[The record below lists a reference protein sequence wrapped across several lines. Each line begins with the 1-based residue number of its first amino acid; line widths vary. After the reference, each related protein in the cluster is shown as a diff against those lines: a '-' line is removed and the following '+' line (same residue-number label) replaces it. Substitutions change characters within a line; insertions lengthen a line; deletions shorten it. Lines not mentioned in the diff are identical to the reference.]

1 MFEKEK
7 VIKYLKWFLVYF
19 YGERESKT
27 YIRDLVLYFIA
38 IPFSLVGSVI
48 MAHFSEF
55 SFALEV
61 VVMETGFTSSL
72 FSVCVVLFI
81 VAFCFSKIV
90 HSALDS
96 EWFLLIPYIFL
107 AGGIFNSVFIGVSV
121 KLLLCFMGM
130 FFLGI
135 VVLVMLEFDRGNDGN

>member
-55 SFALEV
+55 
-61 VVMETGFTSSL
+61 TSSL

-107 AGGIFNSVFIGVSV
+107 AGGILNSVFIGVSV

>member
-48 MAHFSEF
+48 MAHFSE
-55 SFALEV
+55 
-61 VVMETGFTSSL
+61 FTSSL